1 MAMMMLMLVTLLV
14 THTRAE
20 GGQCEEI
27 QIPMC
32 KDIGYNF
39 TRLPNEFNHESQDEV
54 SIHLTTKKPTTFH
67 YSNEICWLN
76 LICNYDMKD
85 SKARVVSLC
94 LFIIFGFANY
104 KSEGN
109 IIVKHRE

>member
-14 THTRAE
+14 TQTRAE

-54 SIHLTTKKPTTFH
+54 STHLTKKQHDF
-67 YSNEICWLN
+67 SLFKRN
-76 LICNYDMKD
+76 LLLKFDLI
-85 SKARVVSLC
+85 
-94 LFIIFGFANY
+94 
-104 KSEGN
+104 
-109 IIVKHRE
+109 

>member
-1 MAMMMLMLVTLLV
+1 MTMAMMMLMLVTLLV
-14 THTRAE
+14 TQTRAE

-54 SIHLTTKKPTTFH
+54 SIHLTTKKQHDF
-67 YSNEICWLN
+67 
-76 LICNYDMKD
+76 
-85 SKARVVSLC
+85 SL
-94 LFIIFGFANY
+94 F
-104 KSEGN
+104 K
-109 IIVKHRE
+109 

>member
-1 MAMMMLMLVTLLV
+1 MSVMTMAMMMLMLVTLLV
-14 THTRAE
+14 TQTWAE

-54 SIHLTTKKPTTFH
+54 STHVTKKQHGF
-67 YSNEICWLN
+67 
-76 LICNYDMKD
+76 
-85 SKARVVSLC
+85 SL
-94 LFIIFGFANY
+94 F
-104 KSEGN
+104 K
-109 IIVKHRE
+109 

>member
-1 MAMMMLMLVTLLV
+1 MIMAMMMLMLVTLLV
-14 THTRAE
+14 TQTRAE

-54 SIHLTTKKPTTFH
+54 SKHQTKKQRDFAF
-67 YSNEICWLN
+67 YSN
-76 LICNYDMKD
+76 Y
-85 SKARVVSLC
+85 
-94 LFIIFGFANY
+94 
-104 KSEGN
+104 
-109 IIVKHRE
+109 

>member
-1 MAMMMLMLVTLLV
+1 MTMAMMIMMLMMMLVTLLV

-54 SIHLTTKKPTTFH
+54 SAHFNKETT
-67 YSNEICWLN
+67 
-76 LICNYDMKD
+76 
-85 SKARVVSLC
+85 R
-94 LFIIFGFANY
+94 LFIIQMKFVG
-104 KSEGN
+104 
-109 IIVKHRE
+109 